1 MMTVDIMIPDFL
13 LDEILPLLQVV
24 LKPLFLATCHHGE
37 RVAVEDIH
45 VCHFSL
51 GLIVVCHAL
60 ESEGKRRPF
69 SNFSAVRDSSV
80 TGVADDTLIIYST
93 AA

>member
-1 MMTVDIMIPDFL
+1 MLWSP
-13 LDEILPLLQVV
+13 
-24 LKPLFLATCHHGE
+24 KAS
-37 RVAVEDIH
+37 A
-45 VCHFSL
+45 
-51 GLIVVCHAL
+51 AL
-60 ESEGKRRPF
+60 F